1 MKAILF
7 NRFRSENTTTSFSG
21 LLAVLLYSTFDFSS
35 ATSVVA
41 LSVAENTV
49 VRFRRVYFIYLS
61 KLYLD
66 DVDDVA

>member
-21 LLAVLLYSTFDFSS
+21 LLAVLPY
-35 ATSVVA
+35 
-41 LSVAENTV
+41 NTLISHLQRLLWLCLLLKIQLFGFGV
-49 VRFRRVYFIYLS
+49 CTLYLS